1 MILYTKYTES
11 GVRLTL
17 TSTPRLRPTQPTEPT
32 GHRFLDSFAELCECR
47 NTPLEG
53 LYSGRWYRVA
63 VTGADDEAGAH
74 LLYLDTDE
82 TELLRPADFEPRSWR
97 VRGGNRAGKGV
108 LSPEIAS
115 QESEE
120 EGSEEE
126 GSEAEEG
133 REEEGTDED
142 SSEERDSEDD
152 EDSREEG
159 ELLGSLLDVA
169 GSLLAGE

>member
-1 MILYTKYTES
+1 M
-11 GVRLTL
+11 
-17 TSTPRLRPTQPTEPT
+17 

-63 VTGADDEAGAH
+63 VTAADDEAGAH

-82 TELLRPADFEPRSWR
+82 TEFLRPSDFEPRSWR
-97 VRGGNRAGKGV
+97 VLGVSRAGKGV
-108 LSPEIAS
+108 SAALSPEIAS

-126 GSEAEEG
+126 GSEEEG
-133 REEEGTDED
+133 SEKEGSEAEDREEEGTGEESSEEWDSEEDED
-142 SSEERDSEDD
+142 SDAEEDSE
-152 EDSREEG
+152 EEG